1 MNQVSVLLNGQCYKC
16 SSSLA
21 SVPSTNHREAS
32 TLRSLCNSFG
42 CWAHSL
48 SLRGSK
54 GLWQHFLE
62 ICFVNG
68 CCDPAGNTCTRST
81 LYNLSFWSDIFLFVE
96 TMEQVFFWPNTKTSC
111 PLLRDAATIK
121 VNMSGRNRARITFL
135 VCEQSRNESRWRLCS
150 TCRRVGRLGKAK
162 LGPLGH
168 KTHKTLNEKAA
179 SLMTVCLL
187 AYTFSCWLITFV
199 HNKLV
204 MFDDFSPQSPF

>member
-1 MNQVSVLLNGQCYKC
+1 MLSTFSVFAKIKRALATFLGNLLCKWVLWPSWQYMYKIYSI
-16 SSSLA
+16 SS
-21 SVPSTNHREAS
+21 
-32 TLRSLCNSFG
+32 F
-42 CWAHSL
+42 
-48 SLRGSK
+48 
-54 GLWQHFLE
+54 FLVWYFF
-62 ICFVNG
+62 ICGNYG
-68 CCDPAGNTCTRST
+68 AG
-81 LYNLSFWSDIFLFVE
+81 
-96 TMEQVFFWPNTKTSC
+96 FFWPNTKTSC